1 MSFSL
6 MKHISDALALDECA
20 LSKIGTTLYTPDGKI
35 KNMTVI
41 LEELAELWNKDL
53 EEKIKN
59 ACRR

>member
-20 LSKIGTTLYTPDGKI
+20 LSKIGITMYTPDGKI
-35 KNMTVI
+35 KNIITI
-41 LEELAELWNKDL
+41 FEEIAELWSKDL
-53 EEKIKN
+53 EEKIKD